1 MSELYKKVG
10 IDETTPVTYVG
21 VYVLKWQP
29 EWGEPSV
36 AFMPA
41 EDDTKLDEIML
52 CGHMRRY
59 IVSADEGTNHCM
71 ECAYEAEIKEN
82 IKLRAQLEQAQEAV
96 ESARKVIKPLA
107 MWANNTVDEGQRD
120 EDYREIP
127 VLFREIRAAAAWLSA
142 HEVKK

>member
-1 MSELYKKVG
+1 MSELYRKVG

-41 EDDTKLDEIML
+41 EDDTELNKIML
-52 CGHMRRY
+52 CGHARRY
-59 IVSADEGTNHCM
+59 VVSADEGTNYCM

-96 ESARKVIKPLA
+96 ESARKGIEFYVIENGCHPGGG
-107 MWANNTVDEGQRD
+107 WDETEGK
-120 EDYREIP
+120 E
-127 VLFREIRAAAAWLSA
+127 WLSA
-142 HEVKK
+142 HPKETK